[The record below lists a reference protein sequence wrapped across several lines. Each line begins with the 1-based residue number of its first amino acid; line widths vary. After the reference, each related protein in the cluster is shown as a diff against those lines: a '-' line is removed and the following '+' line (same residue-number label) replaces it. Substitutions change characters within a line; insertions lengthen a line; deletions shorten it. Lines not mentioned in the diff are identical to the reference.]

1 MRLQVG
7 RVMRWIACVCGGLGV
22 SEVCAESRFPKP
34 QFESAYTAPTV
45 VNPPIQEMLAP
56 WADVVVLALALACAT
71 WLIYRVRSR
80 RWILFFSGCSLLF
93 FGFVRQGC
101 LCPVGATQNVVAAA
115 WQGGG
120 LSVYAAAIFVLPLLF
135 ALFFGRVFCG
145 AVCPLGMIQEFFI
158 IHPVQV
164 PRRMDAVLRL
174 VPVAVLGI
182 GIVAAVNGA
191 GYLICRS
198 DPFVGLFRRSA
209 PLAMVLVGVAVLLV
223 GMVIA
228 RPYCR
233 YFCPYGVLL
242 EWCSR
247 VGWKR
252 FEITEATCINCR
264 LCAGVCP
271 VQAIVIPREQVPER
285 VRVFQFRRFVRLM
298 VLAPVVIAGGVLLGW
313 LTGRVVA
320 AAHPDVIQLA
330 AFEQAARSG
339 SEEGVVDIEAARR
352 NGWNA
357 DVVAR
362 RAAVTVER
370 FRRGTAWA
378 GGFLGCILALR
389 MLQLTR
395 LRRVTQHEAD
405 RIRCVAC
412 GRCYPA
418 CPKNRTREGA

>member
-1 MRLQVG
+1 MRQRIG
-7 RVMRWIACVCGGLGV
+7 RVAWGIVSVLGGLC
-22 SEVCAESRFPKP
+22 SNQVCAESRFPKP

-45 VNPPIQEMLAP
+45 PNPPVQELLAP
-56 WADVVVLALALACAT
+56 WADVAMLALALTVAT
-71 WLIYRVRSR
+71 VLIYRVRSR
-80 RWILFFSGCSLLF
+80 RWILVFSGFSLLF

-120 LSVYAAAIFVLPLLF
+120 LPVYAAAIFVLPLLF

-145 AVCPLGMIQEFFI
+145 AVCPLGMLQEFFV

-164 PRRMDAVLRL
+164 PRRVDAVLRL
-174 VPVAVLGI
+174 IPITVLGI

-209 PLAMVLVGVAVLLV
+209 PLSMILVGVAVLLV

-242 EWCSR
+242 EWCAR

-252 FEITEATCINCR
+252 FEITQETCINCR
-264 LCAGVCP
+264 LCTGVCP
-271 VQAIVIPREQVPER
+271 VQAIVMPREPLPER
-285 VRVFQFRRFVRLM
+285 ARTFQFRRFVRLM
-298 VLAPVVIAGGVLLGW
+298 VLAPVVVAGGCVLGW
-313 LTGRVVA
+313 LAGRVVA
-320 AAHPDVIQLA
+320 SAHPDVIQQA
-330 AFEQAARSG
+330 AFEQAARNG
-339 SEEGVVDIEAARR
+339 SEEGLVDIEAARR
-352 NGWNA
+352 NGANA
-357 DVVAR
+357 EVVAG
-362 RAAVTVER
+362 RAAATVAR
-370 FRRGTAWA
+370 FRLGTAWA
-378 GGFLGCILALR
+378 GGFLGFVVALR

-395 LRRVTQHEAD
+395 LRRLTQHEAD

-418 CPKNRTREGA
+418 CPKNLT